1 MEQTYLQIALMVLN
15 GILTLIVGWAGWK
28 LREYRKR
35 AEERERREIARDNLQ
50 IAVARSMLI
59 RECNHYINK
68 GYAPLYAID
77 SISEM
82 YDAYHALGGNGAISS
97 VYNEFLSLPHNPQGG
112 LT

>member
-15 GILTLIVGWAGWK
+15 GILTLIVGWAGFRINK
-28 LREYRKR
+28 YRKLE
-35 AEERERREIARDNLQ
+35 EEREKKEKARDDLQ
-50 IAVARSMLI
+50 LAVARTLLI

-82 YDAYHALGGNGAISS
+82 YDAYHALGGNGAVTGI
-97 VYNEFLSLPHNPQGG
+97 YNEFLSLPHNLQGG
-112 LT
+112 